1 MNKFRSAV
9 LSGTPGAR
17 ETPLMAAK
25 RARDEAASA
34 SLGSVRVPRSESRTT
49 DQRGADRH
57 RLTAEA
63 ATVRHDGALHTVELI
78 NLSGGGAM
86 ISGALSPHLWDRV
99 DLVLGE
105 YGEIESAVRW
115 IRGTRIGLEF
125 AHETRIDCPAE
136 MRNALLR
143 DVISRTYTD
152 VVLEAPA
159 LTAGTAVEETVDGPT
174 HGHVQRRD
182 IRHPLIWSALIHYD
196 HETSIARLR
205 NISSGGALVESTGNF
220 TEGTEL
226 MLDFGDAGSLFA
238 TVGWCRGDQLGL
250 AFKAPFDIARLAQAK
265 PEVAPQRWS
274 RPDYLRDETNDSS
287 PWAPQWGRL
296 TIEEVQQTLS
306 GKK

>member
-34 SLGSVRVPRSESRTT
+34 SLGGIRVQRSETRTT
-49 DQRGADRH
+49 DQRGAGRH
-57 RLTAEA
+57 RLPSEA
-63 ATVRHDGALHTVELI
+63 AVVRHGGILHDVELI

-86 ISGALSPHLWDRV
+86 VCGGLSPLLWDRV

-105 YGEIESAVRW
+105 FGEIESAVRW
-115 IRGTRIGLEF
+115 IRGNRIGLEF

-136 MRNALLR
+136 TRDALLR
-143 DVISRTYTD
+143 DVISRTYPD
-152 VVLEAPA
+152 VVFDAPPSPPA
-159 LTAGTAVEETVDGPT
+159 AKETDEVEPDPHAE
-174 HGHVQRRD
+174 RD
-182 IRHPLIWSALIHYD
+182 IRHPLIWSALIHFD

-205 NISSGGALVESTGNF
+205 NISTHGALVETSGSF
-220 TEGTEL
+220 VEGSEL

-238 TVGWCRGDQLGL
+238 KVGWCRGDQLGL
-250 AFKAPFDIARLAQAK
+250 AFKTPFDIASLARAK
-265 PEVAPQRWS
+265 PEIAPQRWA
-274 RPDYLRDETNDSS
+274 RPDYLRDETNESS
-287 PWAPQWGRL
+287 PWAAQWGRL

-306 GKK
+306 AKK

>member
-1 MNKFRSAV
+1 MNKFRAAV

-25 RARDEAASA
+25 RARDEASSA

-57 RLTAEA
+57 RLPAET
-63 ATVRHDGALHTVELI
+63 ATVRHNGTLHEVELI

-86 ISGALSPHLWDRV
+86 VCGGALAPNLWDRI

-115 IRGTRIGLEF
+115 IRGDRIGLEF
-125 AHETRIDCPAE
+125 AHETRIDCPVE
-136 MRNALLR
+136 TRDALLR
-143 DVISRTYTD
+143 DVIARTYPD
-152 VVLEAPA
+152 LVFDAPR
-159 LTAGTAVEETVDGPT
+159 P
-174 HGHVQRRD
+174 VQEIDDEPPAPEHAERRE
-182 IRHPLIWSALIHYD
+182 IRHPLIWSALIHFD

-205 NISSGGALVESTGNF
+205 NISASGALVETAGSF
-220 TEGTEL
+220 VEGSEL

-238 TVGWCRGDQLGL
+238 KVGWCRGDQVGL
-250 AFKAPFDIARLAQAK
+250 VFKAPFDISRLARAK
-265 PEVAPQRWS
+265 SEVAPQRWA
-274 RPDYLRDETNDSS
+274 RPDYLRDETNESS
-287 PWAPQWGRL
+287 PWASQWGRL

-306 GKK
+306 GKR

>member
-9 LSGTPGAR
+9 LSGNPGAR
-17 ETPLMAAK
+17 ELPLMAEKK
-25 RARDEAASA
+25 RARDAAA
-34 SLGSVRVPRSESRTT
+34 EGLGAVAVPRSETRTS
-49 DQRGADRH
+49 DQRGNDRH
-57 RLTAEA
+57 RLPAEA
-63 ATVRHDGALHTVELI
+63 ATVRHKRKLHKIELI

-86 ISGALSPHLWDRV
+86 IAGKLKAKLWDRV

-115 IRGTRIGLEF
+115 IRGDRIGLEF

-136 MRNALLR
+136 TRDALLR
-143 DVISRTYTD
+143 DVISRTYPD
-152 VVLEAPA
+152 VTFEAPA
-159 LTAGTAVEETVDGPT
+159 PAAEAPVAAEPAKDRPE
-174 HGHVQRRD
+174 RRD

-205 NISSGGALVESTGNF
+205 NISTSGALVESTGNF
-220 TEGTEL
+220 TEGSEL

-238 TVGWCRGDQLGL
+238 TVGWCRGDQVGL
-250 AFKAPFDIARLAQAK
+250 VFKVPFDISRLAQTK

-287 PWAPQWGRL
+287 PWAAQWGRL